1 MLAGIMIYDLLITPF
16 ADYAFMR
23 RALVACLALALG
35 GAPLGVFLTLRRMTL
50 MGDAISH
57 AILPGASLA
66 FLIYGLSLWPMALGG
81 MIAALLVA
89 MLAGLVARYTQ
100 LKEDASFT
108 GAYLLSLAI
117 GVLLISIKGSSIDVM
132 HVLFGN
138 VLAVDHQSLLMI
150 AGITSFSTLLLA
162 ALYRSLIV
170 ECFDSGFLQAVRGH
184 SGWIQQIFLALVVL
198 NLVAAFQTLGTLM
211 ALGIM
216 VLPAIAARFWTRNM
230 DHTILLSVL
239 LAIGAA
245 YVGLLLSYHYNLPS
259 GPAIVLTA
267 GWLYIISVLFGRY
280 GSFMARIKPLHHFT
294 S

>member
-1 MLAGIMIYDLLITPF
+1 MLYDILITPF
-16 ADYAFMR
+16 TDYAFMR
-23 RALVACLALALG
+23 RAFVGCIALSLG

-66 FLIYGLSLWPMALGG
+66 FVLYGLSLWPMAIGG
-81 MIAALLVA
+81 MIAALIVA
-89 MLAGLVARYTQ
+89 MLAGVIARYTQ

-108 GAYLLSLAI
+108 GAYLLSLAA
-117 GVLLISIKGSSIDVM
+117 GVLLISMKGSSIDVM

-138 VLAVDHQSLLMI
+138 VLAVDAQSLWMI
-150 AGITSFSTLLLA
+150 ASITTISTLVLA

-170 ECFDSGFLQAVRGH
+170 ECFDPGFLQSVKGH
-184 SGWIQQIFLALVVL
+184 GGWIQQLFLALVVL

-216 VLPAIAARFWTRNM
+216 VLPAIAARFWTRNI
-230 DHTILLSVL
+230 DYTILLSVI
-239 LAIGAA
+239 LAVISA
-245 YVGLLLSYHYNLPS
+245 YIGLLLSYHHNIPS

-267 GWLYIISVLFGRY
+267 GSIYITSILVGRY
-280 GSFMARIKPLHHFT
+280 GSVIVRFTPHRHFT
-294 S
+294 R